1 MKKALLFLFFFLF
14 SSYMIAQDTQSRKD
28 GYVVVS
34 LSKSV
39 DNDTKYEIISNS
51 GTTCEMLRSQG
62 RYIVSMVYTKFGL
75 VVVHKKNTEAI
86 EQIFDNIPAYKLKQK
101 LKEHFKNGFSV
112 SYYNSQ
118 QHYAIFDKNPKIT
131 TQDYVKDINQKKLDK
146 YNSKGLYY
154 KHLWNTDGVVQNG
167 HDFVI
172 QHYASFIAHNAEVE
186 TLKHCIEYLQRG
198 WKVES
203 FYSSYNQYG
212 DWNQYKMI
220 LDKSQDAES
229 SLQEMVGIINTEG
242 ELSKFLSE
250 YKSSGYTLS
259 SIWCG
264 WEPQDYSKRYTSSD
278 DSESFLDILGGLI
291 STGSK
296 LASGNVT
303 DTPTQSYSDSSTNYT
318 SDSPSSS
325 SSSKSSSSQTSKVNH
340 ANWKSLDNSYNG
352 YESQLIRMSN
362 SSSINKQEVRNIQ
375 KKMKEIRQKIYQ
387 QSGHQRAVS
396 QWENWN
402 P

>member
-34 LSKSV
+34 LSKTV
-39 DNDTKYEIISNS
+39 DNDTKYEVIGKS
-51 GTTCEMLRSQG
+51 GKTCEILRSQG
-62 RYIVSMVYTKFGL
+62 RYIVSMIYTKFGI
-75 VVVHKKNTEAI
+75 VVVHKKNKEAI
-86 EQIFDNIPAYKLKQK
+86 EQIFDHIRPYELKKK
-101 LKEHFKNGFSV
+101 LKEHFKKGFSI
-112 SYYNSQ
+112 SYYNPQ
-118 QHYAIFDKNPKIT
+118 QYYAIFDKNPKIT
-131 TQDYVKDINQKKLDK
+131 IQDYVKDISQKDLDK
-146 YNSKGLYY
+146 YNSKGLYF
-154 KHLWNTDGVVQNG
+154 KHLWNTQGVVQNG

-172 QHYASFIAHNAEVE
+172 QHYKSFIGKNSESE
-186 TLKHCIEYLQRG
+186 TLKYCIGYLQRG

-212 DWNQYKMI
+212 DWNCYRMF
-220 LDKSQDAES
+220 LDKSPDAES
-229 SLQEMVGIINTEG
+229 GLQELVGIINTEE

-250 YKSSGYTLS
+250 YKTSGYELAS
-259 SIWCG
+259 VWGG
-264 WEPQDYSKRYTSSD
+264 WEPRDYNKNYTSSD

-296 LASGNVT
+296 LASGNVIDAPT
-303 DTPTQSYSDSSTNYT
+303 QNYSSSSTDYNSDTPSTSS
-318 SDSPSSS
+318 SSRPSSS
-325 SSSKSSSSQTSKVNH
+325 RTSKVNH